1 MMTHGRASVGPGE
14 RVTLAA
20 LPAYAHLFDAAT
32 GRRI

>member
-14 RVTLAA
+14 RVSVV
-20 LPAYAHLFDAAT
+20 PQPSQAHLFDAET